1 MTLAS
6 VRLDDKYVLDEGRAL
21 MTGAQA
27 LVRLPLV
34 QRRRDLAAGLNT
46 GGFIS
51 GYRGSPLGG
60 YDQQLWAARR
70 HLEEHHV
77 VFRPGLNE
85 DLAATSVWG
94 TQQSG
99 FFGDAKYD
107 GVFGIW
113 YGKGPGVDRCGDA
126 FKHANLFGTHPHGG
140 VIALAGDD
148 HVAKSSTTA
157 HQSEFAFV
165 DAMIP
170 ILNPSGVQEFLD
182 LGLYGFAMSRYAGV
196 WAGFICVT
204 DTVDSTA
211 TVDIDP
217 DRVRIAIPTDF
228 EMPEGGP
235 HIRWPDNWLDQEPR
249 LHTVKLPAVL
259 AFARANRLDR
269 VMVGGPNRRFGIVT
283 TGKSYLD
290 TRQALSMLGID
301 DRDARAV
308 GLSVYKVALTWPI
321 EPEGMR
327 AFCEGLDEILVVEEK
342 RGLLEPQI
350 KDLLYGVPADRRP
363 RVVGKTDGSGRELL
377 RSYKELQPEEIAEAI
392 ISRLG
397 QIADMHPYR
406 ERLESVR
413 ALARQSTGN
422 QPSLVRTPS
431 FCSGCPHNSG
441 TKLPDGSRAFS
452 GIGCHF
458 MAQWVDP
465 TKTATYTH
473 MGAEGATWA
482 GLHHFVETP
491 HIFQNIGDGTYY
503 HSGILA
509 VRAAVASGAN
519 MTYKVLYNDAVAMT
533 GGQPHDGPL
542 SPEAVTRQLAAEGV
556 TPIYLVT
563 DTPEAYRGSSELA
576 QGTVV
581 KHRSELNLVQIEL
594 REIKGVSGLVY
605 VQTCAAEKRRRR
617 KRGAFPDPAK
627 RMFINEAVCEGCGDC
642 GVKSNCVSVIPV
654 ETEFGRKRMID
665 QSACNKDYSCLNGFC
680 PSFVTVYDAQPR
692 RGQPAGE
699 APGPLEVLPEPR
711 LPDTA
716 GSYSMLIDG
725 IGGTGVITVGA
736 LLAMAAHLEGK
747 AATIMDMT
755 GLAQKGGAVWSHLRI
770 ADNIEDLHSVRIG
783 VGGAQALIGC
793 DLVTSSQVDTLSR
806 LGRGTSRAV
815 VNTYRTYT
823 NEFARNPDMVFPD
836 EELSTRIEG
845 ALGADA
851 VDTIDATRLATALLG
866 DAIGANLFM
875 AGYAYQKGL
884 VPVGAEAI
892 ERAIEL
898 NGVAVEMNRKAFD
911 WGRRAAHDLAFVERI
926 AYPADAR
933 SADRKT
939 EGLDDIVERRAAFL
953 TEYQNAAYAERYRA
967 MVERVRTAESAA
979 VPDSDRL
986 TRAVA
991 RYAFKLM
998 AYKDEYE
1005 VARLHSAAS
1014 FRTRLE
1020 RQFEGRYRLEFNL
1033 APPLFARKDPVT
1045 GEPRKMRFGSWV
1057 LPVFKML
1064 ASLRGLRGTPF
1075 DPFGRTAERRRERAL
1090 IVEYEATVSEIL
1102 SVLNPRNLH
1111 VAVEMASVPEHI
1123 RGYGHVKL
1131 RHLEAAEKRQANLR
1145 QALHDPA
1152 KLTVAAE

>member
-1 MTLAS
+1 MALAQ
-6 VRLDDKYVLDEGRAL
+6 VKLDDKYTLDRGRVLL
-21 MTGAQA
+21 TGAQA

-34 QRRRDLAAGLNT
+34 QRRRDVAAGLNT
-46 GGFIS
+46 AGFVS

-60 YDQQLWAARR
+60 YDQQLWAARK
-70 HLEEHHV
+70 HLQDHHI
-77 VFRPGLNE
+77 VFKAGVNE

-113 YGKGPGVDRCGDA
+113 YGKGPGVDRTGDA
-126 FKHANLFGTHPHGG
+126 LKHANLFGTHPHGG

-165 DAMIP
+165 DAMVP
-170 ILNPSGVQEFLD
+170 VLNPSGVQEFLD
-182 LGLYGFAMSRYAGV
+182 FGLYGFAMSRYAGL

-217 DRVRIAIPTDF
+217 ERVQIRLPEDF

-235 HIRWPDNWLDQEPR
+235 NIRWPDNWLEQEPR
-249 LHTVKLPAVL
+249 LHNVKLPAAV
-259 AFARANRLDR
+259 AFVRANRLDR
-269 VMVGGPNRRFGIVT
+269 VTVGGPGRRIGIVT

-290 TRQALSMLGID
+290 TRQALSALGID
-301 DRDARAV
+301 DATAREL
-308 GLSVYKVALTWPI
+308 GLSVYKIALSWPI

-327 AFCEGLDEILVVEEK
+327 AFCEGLEEVIVVEEK
-342 RGLLEPQI
+342 RGLIEPQI
-350 KDLLYGVPADRRP
+350 KELLYSMPADRRP
-363 RVVGKTDGSGRELL
+363 RVVGKTDDTGRELL
-377 RSYKELQPEEIAEAI
+377 RSYKELEPEDVAAAILSRIGRLVDTSRFEA
-392 ISRLG
+392 RLAA
-397 QIADMHPYR
+397 IR
-406 ERLESVR
+406 EMT
-413 ALARQSTGN
+413 RQSGGN

-465 TKTATYTH
+465 EKTATYTH

-533 GGQPHDGPL
+533 GGQPVDGPL
-542 SPEAVTRQLAAEGV
+542 SPAMVTQQLAAEGV
-556 TPIYLVT
+556 TPVYLVT
-563 DTPEAYRGSSELA
+563 DTPEAYEGARDLA
-576 QGTVV
+576 PGTVV
-581 KHRSELNLVQIEL
+581 KHRSEMNQVQIAL
-594 REIKGVSGLVY
+594 RGVKGVSGLVY

-617 KRGAFPDPAK
+617 KRGTFPNPPK
-627 RMFINEAVCEGCGDC
+627 RLFINPSVCEGCGDC

-680 PSFVTVYDAQPR
+680 PSFVTIYDAEPR
-692 RGQPAGE
+692 KGRPAGQ
-699 APGPLEVLPEPR
+699 APGPMEVLPEPL
-711 LPDTA
+711 LPATDEP
-716 GSYSMLIDG
+716 YSMIIDG

-747 AATIMDMT
+747 AATVMDMT

-770 ADNIEDLHSVRIG
+770 ADKLEDLHSVRVG
-783 VGGAQALIGC
+783 LGGARALIGC
-793 DLVTSSQVDTLSR
+793 DLVTSSQIDTLSR
-806 LGRGTSRAV
+806 LARGTSNAV

-823 NEFARNPDMVFPD
+823 NEFARNPDMSFPGD
-836 EELSTRIEG
+836 ELRTRIEA
-845 ALGADA
+845 ALGSDA
-851 VDTIDATRLATALLG
+851 VDMIDATSLATALLG

-875 AGYAYQKGL
+875 AGFAYQKGL

-892 ERAIEL
+892 EHAIEL
-898 NGVAVEMNRKAFD
+898 NGVAVEMNKTAFD
-911 WGRRAAHDLAFVERI
+911 WGRRAAHDLAFVTRV
-926 AYPADAR
+926 AYPADRESEQPAPE
-933 SADRKT
+933 S
-939 EGLDDIVERRAAFL
+939 LDDMIARRTAFL
-953 TEYQNAAYAERYRA
+953 TDYQNAAYAARYTG
-967 MVERVRTAESAA
+967 MVERVRKAEA
-979 VPDSDRL
+979 VEGDGPLSH
-986 TRAVA
+986 AVA
-991 RYAFKLM
+991 RYYFKLL

-1005 VARLHSAAS
+1005 VARLHAS
-1014 FRTRLE
+1014 PEFRKQIE
-1020 RQFEGRYRLEFNL
+1020 RQFEDGYRLEFNL
-1033 APPLFARKDPVT
+1033 APPLLARKDSVT
-1045 GEPRKMRFGSWV
+1045 GEPRKMRFGSWM
-1057 LPVFKML
+1057 LRVFRLL
-1064 ASLRGLRGTPF
+1064 AAMRGLRGTVF
-1075 DPFGRTAERRRERAL
+1075 DPFGRTEERRRERAL
-1090 IVEYEATVSEIL
+1090 IAQYEGDVEEIL
-1102 SVLNPRNLH
+1102 RCLGPDTQSA
-1111 VAVEMASVPEHI
+1111 AVDLASVPEHI

-1131 RHLEAAEKRQANLR
+1131 RHLEAAEKRRAVLLDALR
-1145 QALHDPA
+1145 NPRKHA
-1152 KLTVAAE
+1152 VAAAE

>member
-1 MTLAS
+1 MALAQ
-6 VRLDDKYVLDEGRAL
+6 VKLDDKYNLDEGRVL
-21 MTGAQA
+21 LTGAQA

-46 GGFIS
+46 AGFIS

-60 YDQQLWAARR
+60 YDQQLWAARK
-70 HLEEHHV
+70 HLQDHHI
-77 VFRPGLNE
+77 VFKAGVNE

-107 GVFGIW
+107 GVFSIW
-113 YGKGPGVDRCGDA
+113 YGKGPGVDRTGDA
-126 FKHANLFGTHPHGG
+126 LKHANLFGTHPQGG

-148 HVAKSSTTA
+148 HIAKSSTTA

-165 DAMIP
+165 DAMVP

-182 LGLYGFAMSRYAGV
+182 FGLYGFAMSRYAGL

-217 DRVRIAIPTDF
+217 DRVQIRLPTDF

-235 HIRWPDNWLDQEPR
+235 NIRWPDVWVEQEPR
-249 LHTVKLPAVL
+249 LHHVKLPAAV
-259 AFARANRLDR
+259 AFVRANRLDR
-269 VMVGGPNRRFGIVT
+269 VTVGGPGRRIGIVT

-290 TRQALSMLGID
+290 TRQALSALGID
-301 DRDARAV
+301 DSTAREL
-308 GLSVYKVALTWPI
+308 GLSVYKVALSWPI

-327 AFCEGLDEILVVEEK
+327 AFCEGLEEVIVVEEK
-342 RGLLEPQI
+342 RGLIEPQI
-350 KDLLYGVPADRRP
+350 KELLFSTPADRRP
-363 RVVGKTDGSGRELL
+363 RVVGKTDEDGRELL
-377 RSYKELQPEEIAEAI
+377 RTHGELQPEEVAEAI
-392 ISRLG
+392 LSRLG
-397 QIADMHPYR
+397 RMADISR
-406 ERLESVR
+406 FESRLAAIRDVT
-413 ALARQSTGN
+413 RQSGGN

-441 TKLPDGSRAFS
+441 TRLPDGSRAFS

-465 TKTATYTH
+465 DKTATYTH

-533 GGQPHDGPL
+533 GGQPVDGPL
-542 SPEAVTRQLAAEGV
+542 SPAMVTQQLAAEGV
-556 TPIYLVT
+556 KPVYLVT
-563 DTPEAYRGSSELA
+563 DTPEAYEKARDLA
-576 QGTVV
+576 PGTVV
-581 KHRSELNLVQIEL
+581 KHRSELNQVQIEL
-594 REIKGVSGLVY
+594 REIEGVSGLVY

-617 KRGAFPDPAK
+617 KRGAFPNPPK
-627 RMFINEAVCEGCGDC
+627 RMFINPAVCEGCGDC

-680 PSFVTVYDAQPR
+680 PSFVTVYDAEPR
-692 RGQPAGE
+692 KGKPAGQ
-699 APGPLEVLPEPR
+699 APGPLEVLPEPVI
-711 LPDTA
+711 PATDEP
-716 GSYSMLIDG
+716 YSIMIDG

-747 AATIMDMT
+747 AATVMDMT

-770 ADNIEDLHSVRIG
+770 ADNPEDLHSVRIG
-783 VGGAQALIGC
+783 LGGARALIGC

-815 VNTYRTYT
+815 INTYRTYT
-823 NEFARNPDMVFPD
+823 NEFARNPDMSFPED
-836 EELSTRIEG
+836 ELRTRIEA
-845 ALGADA
+845 ALGGDA
-851 VDTIDATRLATALLG
+851 VEMIDATRLATALLG
-866 DAIGANLFM
+866 DAIGSNLFM
-875 AGYAYQKGL
+875 AGFAYQRGL

-898 NGVAVEMNRKAFD
+898 NGVAVEMNKTAFD

-933 SADRKT
+933 QERPVLES
-939 EGLDDIVERRAAFL
+939 LDDMVARRSDFL
-953 TEYQNAAYAERYRA
+953 TGYQNAAYAARYTA
-967 MVERVRTAESAA
+967 LVNRVREAEGVEGGGPLSH
-979 VPDSDRL
+979 
-986 TRAVA
+986 AVA
-991 RYAFKLM
+991 RYYFKLL

-1005 VARLHSAAS
+1005 VARLHAS
-1014 FRTRLE
+1014 GDFRKQIE
-1020 RQFEGRYRLEFNL
+1020 RQFEGGYRLEFNL

-1045 GEPRKMRFGSWV
+1045 GEPRKMRFGSWM
-1057 LPVFKML
+1057 LHVFRLL
-1064 ASLRGLRGTPF
+1064 AAMRGLRGTAF
-1075 DPFGRTAERRRERAL
+1075 DPFGRTEERRRERAL
-1090 IVEYEATVSEIL
+1090 IAQYEADAEEIL
-1102 SVLNPRNLH
+1102 SRFSPETSAAA
-1111 VAVEMASVPEHI
+1111 VALASVPEHI

-1131 RHLEAAEKRQANLR
+1131 RHLEAAEKQRDTHLEALR
-1145 QALHDPA
+1145 NPGKH
-1152 KLTVAAE
+1152 TVAAAE

>member
-1 MTLAS
+1 MALAQ
-6 VRLDDKYVLDEGRAL
+6 VKLDDKYTLDEGRVL
-21 MTGAQA
+21 LTGAQA

-60 YDQQLWAARR
+60 YDQQLWAARK
-70 HLEEHHV
+70 HLQDHHV
-77 VFRPGLNE
+77 VFKAGVNE

-99 FFGDAKYD
+99 FFGDARYD
-107 GVFGIW
+107 GVFSIW
-113 YGKGPGVDRCGDA
+113 YGKGPGVDRTGDA
-126 FKHANLFGTHPHGG
+126 LKHANLFGTHPHGG

-148 HVAKSSTTA
+148 HIAKSSTTA

-165 DAMIP
+165 DAMVP

-182 LGLYGFAMSRYAGV
+182 FGLYGFAMSRYAGL

-217 DRVRIAIPTDF
+217 DRVQIRLPADF

-235 HIRWPDNWLDQEPR
+235 NIRWPDVWVEQEPR
-249 LHTVKLPAVL
+249 LHHVKLPAAV
-259 AFARANRLDR
+259 AFVRANRLDR
-269 VMVGGPNRRFGIVT
+269 VTVGGPRRRIGIVT

-290 TRQALSMLGID
+290 TRQALSALGID
-301 DRDARAV
+301 DATARGL
-308 GLSVYKVALTWPI
+308 GLSVYKVALSWPI

-327 AFCEGLDEILVVEEK
+327 AFCEGLEEIVVVEEK
-342 RGLLEPQI
+342 RGLIEPQI
-350 KDLLYGVPADRRP
+350 KELLYSTPADRRP
-363 RVVGKTDGSGRELL
+363 RVVGKTDGDGRELL
-377 RSYKELQPEEIAEAI
+377 RTHGELQPEEVAEAI
-392 ISRLG
+392 LSRLG
-397 QIADMHPYR
+397 RMADISR
-406 ERLESVR
+406 FESRLEAIRNVT
-413 ALARQSTGN
+413 RQSGGN

-441 TKLPDGSRAFS
+441 TRLPEGSRAFS

-465 TKTATYTH
+465 DKTATYTH

-533 GGQPHDGPL
+533 GGQPVDGPL
-542 SPEAVTRQLAAEGV
+542 SPAMVTQQLAAEGV
-556 TPIYLVT
+556 KPVYLVT
-563 DTPEAYRGSSELA
+563 DTPEAYEKARDLA
-576 QGTVV
+576 PGTVV
-581 KHRSELNLVQIEL
+581 KHRSELNRVQIEL
-594 REIKGVSGLVY
+594 REIEGVSGLVY

-617 KRGAFPDPAK
+617 KRGAFPNPPK
-627 RMFINEAVCEGCGDC
+627 RMFINPAVCEGCGDC

-680 PSFVTVYDAQPR
+680 PSFVTVYDAEPR
-692 RGQPAGE
+692 KGKPAGQ
-699 APGPLEVLPEPR
+699 APGPLEVLPEPTI
-711 LPDTA
+711 PTA
-716 GSYSMLIDG
+716 DEPYSIMIDG

-747 AATIMDMT
+747 AATVMDMT

-770 ADNIEDLHSVRIG
+770 ADNPEDLHSVRIG
-783 VGGAQALIGC
+783 LGGARALIGC

-806 LGRGTSRAV
+806 LGRGASRAII
-815 VNTYRTYT
+815 NTYRTYT
-823 NEFARNPDMVFPD
+823 NEFARNPDMSFPED
-836 EELSTRIEG
+836 ELRTRIEA
-845 ALGADA
+845 ALGGDA
-851 VDTIDATRLATALLG
+851 VEMIDATRLATALLG
-866 DAIGANLFM
+866 DAIGSNLFM
-875 AGYAYQKGL
+875 AGFAYQRGL
-884 VPVGAEAI
+884 VPVTAEAI

-898 NGVAVEMNRKAFD
+898 NGVAVEMNKTAFD
-911 WGRRAAHDLAFVERI
+911 WGRRAAHDLAFVERV

-933 SADRKT
+933 RERPVLES
-939 EGLDDIVERRAAFL
+939 LDDTVARRSDFL
-953 TEYQNAAYAERYRA
+953 TGYQNAAYAARYTRL
-967 MVERVRTAESAA
+967 VDRVREAEGVEGGGPLSH
-979 VPDSDRL
+979 
-986 TRAVA
+986 AVA
-991 RYAFKLM
+991 RYYFKLL

-1005 VARLHSAAS
+1005 VARLHAS
-1014 FRTRLE
+1014 GDLRKQIE
-1020 RQFEGRYRLEFNL
+1020 RQFEDGYRIEFNL

-1045 GEPRKMRFGSWV
+1045 GEPRKMRFGSWM
-1057 LPVFKML
+1057 LHVFRLL
-1064 ASLRGLRGTPF
+1064 AAMRGLRGTAF
-1075 DPFGRTAERRRERAL
+1075 DPFGRTEERRRERAL
-1090 IVEYEATVSEIL
+1090 IVQYEGDVEEIL
-1102 SVLNPRNLH
+1102 ADFAPETCAAA
-1111 VAVEMASVPEHI
+1111 VALASVPEHI

-1131 RHLEAAEKRQANLR
+1131 RHLEAAEKQRDAHLEALR
-1145 QALHDPA
+1145 NPGKHTIA
-1152 KLTVAAE
+1152 AAE

>member
-1 MTLAS
+1 MALAQ
-6 VRLDDKYVLDEGRAL
+6 VRLDDKYTLERGRAL
-21 MTGAQA
+21 LTGAQA
-27 LVRLPLV
+27 LVRLPMA

-46 GGFIS
+46 AGFIS

-60 YDQQLWAARR
+60 YDQQLWAARK
-70 HLEEHHV
+70 HLQDHHI
-77 VFRPGLNE
+77 VFKAGVNE

-99 FFGDAKYD
+99 FFGDARYD

-113 YGKGPGVDRCGDA
+113 YGKGPGVDRTGDA
-126 FKHANLFGTHPHGG
+126 LKHANLFGTHAHGG

-182 LGLYGFAMSRYAGV
+182 FGLYGFALSRYAGL

-211 TVDIDP
+211 TIDIDP
-217 DRVRIAIPTDF
+217 DRTQIRLPTDF
-228 EMPEGGP
+228 EMPEGGLN
-235 HIRWPDNWLDQEPR
+235 IRWPDNWLDQEPR
-249 LHTVKLPAVL
+249 LHTAKLPAAV
-259 AFARANRLDR
+259 AFVRANRLDR
-269 VMVGGPNRRFGIVT
+269 VTVGGPGRRFGIVT

-290 TRQALSMLGID
+290 TRQALAALGID
-301 DRDARAV
+301 DATARALGV
-308 GLSVYKVALTWPI
+308 SVYKVALSWPI

-327 AFCEGLDEILVVEEK
+327 AFCEGLDEVLVVEEK
-342 RGLLEPQI
+342 RGLIEPQI
-350 KDLLYGVPADRRP
+350 KELLFSAPADRRP
-363 RVVGKTDGSGRELL
+363 RVVGKTDEDGRELL
-377 RSYKELQPEEIAEAI
+377 RSYKELQPEEVAEAI
-392 ISRLG
+392 LSRLG
-397 QIADMHPYR
+397 RMADVGAFEARLATIR
-406 ERLESVR
+406 E
-413 ALARQSTGN
+413 ATRQSSGN

-441 TKLPDGSRAFS
+441 TRLPDGSRAFS

-465 TKTATYTH
+465 EKTATYTH

-533 GGQPHDGPL
+533 GGQPVDGPL
-542 SPEAVTRQLAAEGV
+542 SPAMVTQQLAAEGV
-556 TPIYLVT
+556 KPIYLVT
-563 DTPEAYRGSSELA
+563 DTPEAYERARDLA
-576 QGTVV
+576 PGTVV
-581 KHRSELNLVQIEL
+581 KHRSEMNAVQIAL
-594 REIKGVSGLVY
+594 REIEGVSGLVY

-617 KRGAFPDPAK
+617 KRGDFPNPAK
-627 RMFINEAVCEGCGDC
+627 RMFINPAVCEGCGDC

-680 PSFVTVYDAQPR
+680 PSFVTVYDAEPR
-692 RGQPAGE
+692 RGKPAGQ
-699 APGPLEVLPEPR
+699 APGPLEVLPEPDR
-711 LPDTA
+711 PATDEP
-716 GSYSMLIDG
+716 YSMMIDG

-747 AATIMDMT
+747 AATVMDMT

-770 ADNIEDLHSVRIG
+770 ADRLEDLHSVRIG
-783 VGGAQALIGC
+783 MGGARALIGC
-793 DLVTSSQVDTLSR
+793 DLVTSSQIDTLSR
-806 LGRGTSRAV
+806 LSRDRSRAV

-823 NEFARNPDMVFPD
+823 NEFARNPDMAFPD
-836 EELSTRIEG
+836 DELRTRIEA
-845 ALGADA
+845 ALGGDA
-851 VDTIDATRLATALLG
+851 VEMIDATGLATALLG

-875 AGYAYQKGL
+875 AGYAYQRGL

-898 NGVAVEMNRKAFD
+898 NGVAVEMNKRAFD
-911 WGRRAAHDLAFVERI
+911 WGRRAAHDPAFVERV
-926 AYPADAR
+926 AKPTDAKPKAAAPE
-933 SADRKT
+933 SLEAT
-939 EGLDDIVERRAAFL
+939 VARRTRFL
-953 TEYQNAAYAERYRA
+953 TDYQNAAYAARYTA
-967 MVERVRTAESAA
+967 LVERVRQAENVEGGGPLA
-979 VPDSDRL
+979 
-986 TRAVA
+986 RAVA
-991 RYAFKLM
+991 RYYFKLL

-1005 VARLHSAAS
+1005 VARLHTTDE
-1014 FRTRLE
+1014 FRQQIA
-1020 RQFEGRYRLEFNL
+1020 RQFEDGCRIEFNL
-1033 APPLFARKDPVT
+1033 APPLLARKDPVT
-1045 GEPRKMRFGSWV
+1045 GEPRKMRFGSWIV
-1057 LPVFKML
+1057 PVFRLL
-1064 ASLRGLRGTPF
+1064 AALRGLRGTAF

-1090 IVEYEATVSEIL
+1090 IAQYEADVGEIL
-1102 SVLNPRNLH
+1102 DRLGPETAG
-1111 VAVEMASVPEHI
+1111 VAVELASAPEHI
-1123 RGYGHVKL
+1123 RGFGHVKL
-1131 RHLEAAEKRQANLR
+1131 RHLEAFEKRRTALLDALR
-1145 QALHDPA
+1145 DPDKQTTA
-1152 KLTVAAE
+1152 AAE